1 MAAKKEY
8 EAVLALGAKIS
19 GSFKSA
25 FGAARKSL
33 DNLKKG
39 AAALGKAFAPV
50 WRGFQMALG
59 GLAAFATVKIFE
71 NIFGGAEQAAKD
83 ALKRTQQLTA
93 ALTANPKLQALGTD
107 AIKGQV
113 LALQQVSAE
122 LGKQGVVHSD
132 HFEQASRTLALYGMG
147 PQTIAKILP
156 VLGDT
161 LVAVKG
167 VNATVEQM
175 DELTK
180 GVTKAIGTGQVKAL
194 ADVGIMMDKN
204 QKKAFAAATPLQRQ
218 TKLVEIL
225 TQKYRESNAAAVDTD
240 LGKIQRFQNMIA
252 GFSETIGLQMIPMQA
267 KLAEF
272 WTKTLPE
279 IEPIAKDVFKAI
291 SDAMGDTA
299 KFATEIV
306 VPAIQHLA
314 AFFTGSEFSTSVKE
328 LGDAFNALGAAF
340 APLTSAFS
348 STGQESRTFAKII
361 TDEITQTIKDFT
373 GLVEGTARVA
383 KAMGDAWNAAGGV
396 FNTIGATIQK
406 AFNESLQK
414 VKDDWSKIDAFFKG
428 LAGPISSALQTVT
441 DAINKPFLDAIDAIK
456 KAWDA
461 LIAAITG
468 FKMPDIGAQIGQA
481 WGNRPQWMGG
491 SGGKPPGAQ
500 FGGIFTQ
507 PAIRQIAE
515 AGVPEAVIP
524 LERTQ
529 RSQGL
534 LASAANAVMG
544 SQQSASSTTNKN
556 QVSFAPVINIAGNAT
571 SDTAQTIER
580 SLRDI
585 ADDFLNRFNEAQSQE
600 RRLSFAT

>member
-8 EAVLALGAKIS
+8 EAILALGGKLQSSFGGAMNAAKRQMQS
-19 GSFKSA
+19 
-25 FGAARKSL
+25 
-33 DNLKKG
+33 
-39 AAALGKAFAPV
+39 LGKAAQAVGKVFGTV
-50 WRGFQMALG
+50 FRGFGLALG
-59 GLAAFATVKIFE
+59 GLAAFGLTKIFQ

-93 ALTANPKLQALGTD
+93 ALTANPELQKLGTD

-122 LGKQGVVHSD
+122 LGKQGVIHSD

-147 PQTIAKILP
+147 PKTIAAMLP

-167 VNATVEQM
+167 VNASVEDM
-175 DELTK
+175 DNLTK

-194 ADVGIMMDKN
+194 AEVGIMMDKN

-240 LGKIQRFQNMIA
+240 LGKIQRFQNMMA
-252 GFSETIGLQMIPMQA
+252 GFSETIGLAMIPMQA
-267 KLAEF
+267 RLAEF

-291 SDAMGDTA
+291 ADAMGDTA
-299 KFATEIV
+299 RFATEIV

-314 AFFTGSEFSTSVKE
+314 AFFTGSEFSGGIKE
-328 LGDAFNALGAAF
+328 LGDAFNSLGAAF
-340 APLTSAFS
+340 APLTSAFG
-348 STGQESRTFAKII
+348 STGQEGRTFAKIL

-373 GLVEGTARVA
+373 GLIEGTAKVI
-383 KAMGDAWNAAGGV
+383 KGIGDA
-396 FNTIGATIQK
+396 FNVVGPAITGPFSDA
-406 AFNESLQK
+406 LQK
-414 VKDDWSKIDAFFKG
+414 VKDIWSKAPAFFSG
-428 LAGPISSALQTVT
+428 LAGPIGSALNTVT
-441 DAINKPFLDAIDAIK
+441 EAIKKPFLDAIDAIK

-461 LIAAITG
+461 LVAAITG
-468 FKMPDIGAQIGQA
+468 FKMPDIGAKIGEA
-481 WGNRPQWMGG
+481 WSNRPGWMGG

-500 FGGIFTQ
+500 YGGIFARPQ
-507 PAIRQIAE
+507 VRQIAE

-524 LERTQ
+524 LKRSE

-534 LASAANAVMG
+534 LGQAAAAIGGGMPG
-544 SQQSASSTTNKN
+544 RSGGAGARSTLNFSPNVT
-556 QVSFAPVINIAGNAT
+556 IAGNA
-571 SDTAQTIER
+571 SQDTVAELDR
-580 SLRDI
+580 SLRDL
-585 ADDFLNRFNEAQSQE
+585 ADDFLSQWNQAQEEE
-600 RRLSFAT
+600 RRLAFS